1 VTHPTSGCTD
11 TAVTNVLQDIIPP
24 ADVLATAS
32 SNYLNCDNPFVILT
46 GLSST
51 PGVSFNWTGPGLNSN
66 NDVEFTV
73 IPGTF
78 VFTAT
83 NGSNGCSGSDSVII
97 GEDYNLPD
105 LTAQGATITCSED
118 TVILTSSS
126 TTPGVNY
133 LWTGPGLI
141 GSIDLPNAQAN
152 VAGEYTITIKNPVN
166 GCTNTA
172 IVFVAVNKADPD
184 LTTSADDTITCYD
197 PSVTLSASSATP
209 GVSITWTGYP
219 GQNPI
224 SVSSPGTYV
233 VTALNPANGCD
244 ITKNVVVTKDVSI
257 PALSIDASET
267 NLTCLVIS
275 ATLTASSTTP
285 GTNLQWTGF
294 GIGANPIVV
303 SNSGTYRVF
312 AQKTSNGCINTDSVI
327 ITQDVQTPDL
337 VTQSATITCN
347 EQIVTISA
355 SSTTLDATYLWSE
368 NVIISDPT
376 LSNVDVFSAEDYS
389 VTVTN
394 PANGC
399 TNSETV
405 TVDLDNQE
413 PTCNII
419 TPSGSPIE
427 LQNNT
432 ISCQELTD
440 VTYFWSVSGA
450 GWSIVSGQGTTELT
464 YTAGAVGTTATISLI
479 VTNNGSGCFSSCNI
493 EFTAA
498 PLQNS
503 NKNASLIADDVS
515 IQVYPNPVSDKAWI
529 EFTTKENDDV
539 TVEIY
544 SLGGVLQKRLLET
557 VSTQDTIYQLSVD
570 GSQMSNGT
578 YFCVIRIND
587 QAYTRK
593 LMIVK

>member
-1 VTHPTSGCTD
+1 
-11 TAVTNVLQDIIPP
+11 
-24 ADVLATAS
+24 
-32 SNYLNCDNPFVILT
+32 
-46 GLSST
+46 
-51 PGVSFNWTGPGLNSN
+51 
-66 NDVEFTV
+66 
-73 IPGTF
+73 
-78 VFTAT
+78 
-83 NGSNGCSGSDSVII
+83 
-97 GEDYNLPD
+97 
-105 LTAQGATITCSED
+105 
-118 TVILTSSS
+118 
-126 TTPGVNY
+126 
-133 LWTGPGLI
+133 LI

-166 GCTNTA
+166 GCINTA
-172 IVFVAVNKADPD
+172 IVSVAVDKADPD

-209 GVSITWTGYP
+209 GVNITWTGYP

-303 SNSGTYRVF
+303 SNPGTYRVF

-368 NVIISDPT
+368 NVILSDPT